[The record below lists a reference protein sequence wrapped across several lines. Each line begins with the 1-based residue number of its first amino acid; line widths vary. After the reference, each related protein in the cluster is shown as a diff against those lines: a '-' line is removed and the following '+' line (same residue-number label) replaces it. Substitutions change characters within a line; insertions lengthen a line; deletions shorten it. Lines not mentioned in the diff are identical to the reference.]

1 MPRQATDREMKFQ
14 AYGCAGVV
22 IWIIGLIIGFVVG
35 TGSPLSGWIIILVS
49 LLLPFLLFGA
59 IELLKNQD
67 KEAVK
72 IFGIIC
78 GSIFSVLL
86 LIFLLAFFAGSCSC
100 SPSEESASMSTYQSF
115 FLQKIKDQLHDP
127 AGASFSWSGCTI
139 SDDGK
144 TFSGVCHVRST
155 NAFGAY
161 VTENF
166 TVNGK
171 VENGNLHIEWY

>member
-1 MPRQATDREMKFQ
+1 MPRQATDREM
-14 AYGCAGVV
+14 AYGCAGVA

-35 TGSPLSGWIIILVS
+35 VDSPLTGWIIILVS

-59 IELLKNQD
+59 IELLKKQD

-72 IFGIIC
+72 IFGIMC
-78 GSIFSVLL
+78 GGVFSVLL
-86 LIFLLAFFAGSCSC
+86 LICFLIFFAGSCSC
-100 SPSEESASMSTYQSF
+100 SPSEESASMSTYQGF
-115 FLQKIKDQLHDP
+115 FQQKIKDQLRDP

-144 TFSGVCHVRST
+144 RFSGVCHVRST